1 MGNSTGKALENPQG
15 EEDDESSFTCKIC
28 IEPTS
33 PSKKFKNANICR
45 HAFCQDC
52 IAKYIEVKVQ
62 DSTAK
67 IDCPEPNCQFHLDPL
82 ICRPMISPDLF
93 SSWSDLLC
101 ESSLLGSERSYCP
114 NRNCMALVL
123 NECRG
128 NVKKSK
134 CPNCKQLF
142 CFQCQTVWHAGYQCE
157 ESEQMRDRN
166 DVLFGQLVE
175 RKKWTRCPACG
186 HCIERLLGCSLVK
199 CRSKETVG
207 ILTSIN
213 GLIRNRGFFVV
224 CLLGRVMMGRETKE
238 EESNGINIV
247 DDDGVQM
254 QDRVLL
260 PVREKVNEQGMWMQ
274 AQFGKYDDGCQ
285 PVSSPVYSCGLPFRY
300 CLA

>member
-199 CRSKETVG
+199 CRCKTEFCYQCG
-207 ILTSIN
+207 KKLTSRGCGCKLSLGNMMMDVNLYPLLYIVVVFLFVIVWLSVHSVSLRGNN
-213 GLIRNRGFFVV
+213 G
-224 CLLGRVMMGRETKE
+224 
-238 EESNGINIV
+238 
-247 DDDGVQM
+247 
-254 QDRVLL
+254 
-260 PVREKVNEQGMWMQ
+260 
-274 AQFGKYDDGCQ
+274 
-285 PVSSPVYSCGLPFRY
+285 
-300 CLA
+300 